1 MVVTSD
7 AFEPKGLL
15 NSDNNYILQ
24 HDDVVYLHKYV
35 WGGVL
40 LPTTESA
47 YRSRLHVSNDVFAKL
62 SGVIRPLVQTYATT
76 KEHCQMFKDTTYP
89 SIVSIASE
97 VYNYAQNAGGSS
109 QDSYYGKISFL
120 PRWLQPY
127 IFQCI
132 RKLADVTSEEE
143 KARLKKTINELVDMQ
158 VRNIDEIRTK
168 SQAVVGDL
176 HAFHD
181 NTKKDMS
188 ALKERSDAVHTKLEA
203 EVGSLQE
210 LDSKLRE
217 YRIELEAD
225 IAEYEHDKTVAC
237 TTPAYYWLGLIGLI
251 SAATVAG
258 IYGDKAAKM
267 AARIDEVRK
276 LISEYEQK
284 IEDETRVVA
293 DLRAIDKHVDN
304 ILSLIE
310 PAIQTIEKMMGIWQA
325 IADDL
330 RNLKDMVDT
339 DVRKAAAVVADIVEA
354 KVLAKWNDLKEAVDK
369 YRKAAYVSDA
379 GTVSLD
385 DLSRQLHKQARN

>member
-62 SGVIRPLVQTYATT
+62 SGVIRPLVQTYAKT
-76 KEHCQMFKDTTYP
+76 KEHCQVFKDTTYP
-89 SIVSIASE
+89 SIVSITSE
-97 VYNYAQNAGGSS
+97 VYSYAQNAGGSS
-109 QDSYYGKISFL
+109 RDSYYGKLPFL
-120 PRWLQPY
+120 SLAY

-132 RKLADVTSEEE
+132 RKLANVTSKEEE
-143 KARLKKTINELVDMQ
+143 AKLRKTINELVDMQ
-158 VRNIDEIRTK
+158 VVNIDKIRTK
-168 SQAVVGDL
+168 SQAVVDDL
-176 HAFHD
+176 RAFD
-181 NTKKDMS
+181 NNTREDQIALQARSSDVRKK
-188 ALKERSDAVHTKLEA
+188 LKD
-203 EVGSLQE
+203 EVGSLDDLETKLGDYRKE
-210 LDSKLRE
+210 LKD
-217 YRIELEAD
+217 D
-225 IAEYEHDKTVAC
+225 IDEYEHDKTVAC
-237 TTPAYYWLGLIGLI
+237 TTPAYAWLGLIGII

-267 AARIDEVRK
+267 AARIDEVNK
-276 LISEYEQK
+276 LISDYEQK
-284 IEDETRVVA
+284 IEDEVRVVA
-293 DLRAIDKHVDN
+293 DLGAIDRHVDN
-304 ILSLIE
+304 ILSLVE
-310 PAIQTIEKMMGIWQA
+310 PAIQTVEKMMGIWQA

-330 RNLKDMVDT
+330 KNLKDMVDT
-339 DVRKAAAVVADIVEA
+339 DVRNAAAVVADIVEA
-354 KVLAKWNDLKEAVDK
+354 KVLAKWNELKDAVDK

-379 GTVSLD
+379 GNVSLD

>member
-1 MVVTSD
+1 
-7 AFEPKGLL
+7 
-15 NSDNNYILQ
+15 
-24 HDDVVYLHKYV
+24 
-35 WGGVL
+35 
-40 LPTTESA
+40 
-47 YRSRLHVSNDVFAKL
+47 
-62 SGVIRPLVQTYATT
+62 
-76 KEHCQMFKDTTYP
+76 
-89 SIVSIASE
+89 
-97 VYNYAQNAGGSS
+97 
-109 QDSYYGKISFL
+109 
-120 PRWLQPY
+120 
-127 IFQCI
+127 
-132 RKLADVTSEEE
+132 
-143 KARLKKTINELVDMQ
+143 MQ

-225 IAEYEHDKTVAC
+225 IAEYEHGKAVPLSRANSELIPIADKTVAC

-293 DLRAIDKHVDN
+293 DLRAID
-304 ILSLIE
+304 
-310 PAIQTIEKMMGIWQA
+310 
-325 IADDL
+325 
-330 RNLKDMVDT
+330 
-339 DVRKAAAVVADIVEA
+339 VRSA
-354 KVLAKWNDLKEAVDK
+354 
-369 YRKAAYVSDA
+369 
-379 GTVSLD
+379 
-385 DLSRQLHKQARN
+385 